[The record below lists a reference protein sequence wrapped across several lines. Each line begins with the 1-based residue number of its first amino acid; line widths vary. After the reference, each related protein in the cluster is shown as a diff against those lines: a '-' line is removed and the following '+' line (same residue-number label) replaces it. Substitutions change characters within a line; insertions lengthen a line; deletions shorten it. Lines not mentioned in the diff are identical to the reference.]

1 MVLAFLC
8 APPPAQA
15 ATALGDL
22 IASLETTE
30 RFDPEKLAA
39 VYRETVLSGDGIDRA
54 VVRLQAYARGVTLSR
69 EGQADCHLAIAHL
82 QWRDG
87 AIEEAVVSS
96 EKALESSPTPQ
107 ALLLKA
113 RLLDAGGQEDL
124 SRKWYLRAS
133 EAFGEGDEQWLI
145 RVRLA
150 MMDVSGRNVEVL
162 EELASG
168 RDQDFRNQAAVVLAL
183 LGRPERAITLYQ
195 PLPEAGKLFRQ
206 HVRLSEWALKA
217 ESHDLARDQAWLGY
231 AAAPVRA
238 DRLYALSLLT
248 ESYRSADELDRL
260 LEDLA
265 SRDPEDQ
272 GLLRLRVETLI
283 ETEEYHRAIELYEQL
298 EGSEADI
305 AERRRL
311 VALYEAAG
319 DTDAMVREYR
329 RMMDTEPGQVQWYD
343 GLAAHYLNLAD
354 NDAALTVWE
363 MLEERN
369 AESAGILVE
378 GGRLMLEMGFVDE
391 SVAMVERHLQTHG
404 PDVGALL
411 FLFETWLNRGQDEP
425 ALNALVRLEEF
436 LPADAAELVDL
447 ADAYERLSRPEEAIR
462 VFEAIRGARGELG
475 YDQQLRLAWLYT
487 LVDRKDEALNL
498 WRNIWVSVESPAR
511 RSIAG
516 SQLLQLA
523 AESSALGDMA
533 VELEGMLIKG
543 AANRNHMNL
552 LVRLYTESGDML
564 SATEIIDEYAKEMGE
579 DEVGHQALLAQVY
592 LLLGNHRAYGKA
604 LRRLYEI
611 DLVNRIDHIKS
622 IILNLLIFRA
632 ATESNERFDEIQH
645 WIAEL
650 RKFEEETVTGEF
662 EASIYTMAGLPDQAV
677 EAYRRA
683 LVEQSENSDNLL
695 LLADVLD
702 NNGRTDEAIAI
713 LQFFA
718 ENAVEDNEF
727 VVAVDGILNLIGA
740 TTFDMQPDPEV
751 QGTLDWTK
759 RVILERIAGR
769 ANKFYL
775 YELLADIAREKGD
788 NEALFVALENSLA
801 EAGLRRPAVLREL
814 LTMATPYAGFGGFST
829 GVGDIDRQLKYGRRL
844 VGLRQ
849 QLPPEVYIDVG
860 KSLLAREDVAGA
872 KRAFE
877 MIDDITGMIDIDRT
891 KAENFEQAGYDEE
904 SRVFYNRALNVNR
917 DSLELLHKTGL
928 LYEAGGR
935 EDVAFRRYLEAI
947 VGLLR
952 RQSTALAAGAPTNQR
967 TDTTVSDTTVSREF
981 REYYALLEQGLLLNW
996 PEESEESAAAAAELK
1011 DLFETELRN
1020 VLDRSNEE
1028 LLPLARYARLDRTAR
1043 LIRQVGFFLD
1053 DQELAQHADERLLTH
1068 FGADEAFAKHL
1079 VQAYGVAGRPLPAGV
1094 SVGASVSALAALSPL
1109 RRQLKLAETRN
1120 HFGTQLQLLKLA
1132 GAYGEMELLLG
1143 ERILS
1148 GRFREGLSYGRAF
1161 LGKPAFK
1168 RLAAVAGSRLAED
1181 QGQLLAFLGSNGDLF
1196 QSAEALAGQPLVP
1209 PEQVIALLLHPETWK
1224 QTKPFKDGS
1233 GNWQYPVTDRSGHW
1247 QYLAAKLSTDD
1258 WRRYFKELWKYGP
1271 ALYSQLLQADLS
1283 PAQRTEIA
1291 DRSIESLA
1299 GLNGNYGYGV
1309 KRNVQIR
1316 LILNARPE
1324 NAEVLYRIADYAAL
1338 RWPEFAGAKPLL
1350 QAVYEG
1356 RPEEAFQR
1364 LVREMGIGVPEHDPT
1379 HGGNFFPGFDEA
1391 LAGARSRLLN
1401 AVATGQY
1408 VDPKLARDAYEMEFP
1423 HHRFQNPTRGEFE
1436 RRALL
1441 LDNLR
1446 RHEPGPEF
1454 DHTEMIEAWLNLGY
1468 THRAGRAIANEYNAS
1483 PENDS
1488 WRLAHFV
1495 FLRSQQR
1502 FEEALAVAMDGGPD
1516 LRDRD
1521 IYQQALF
1528 VRLRDSQTKPFP
1540 RILRR
1545 LLDLT
1550 RTPAPE
1556 LRSNAF
1562 TRRLTKAL
1570 NAEDHE
1576 QGRQALREA
1585 WRRLFLFG
1593 KSSNSPTGANW
1604 RFQGVLTTLLNA
1616 RLPGTGQD
1624 AAAFP
1629 ASGSVGRTM
1638 GAETPPGAISGMAAG
1653 APPEPRMLFDAVA
1666 DTPYGAQ
1673 ELEGYL
1679 RAMPDKERKGFRP
1692 LYEYLAKAEVGS
1704 DRLQE
1709 LSSRLREQAI
1719 DDHEFTLWML
1729 LHDRQEAEFVP
1740 GELQAFEERL
1750 AAMLDP
1756 SPYQLLLAARI
1767 FAASGA
1773 VGQAGEHYKLVMA
1786 RRIQHNEF
1794 AEPRALNESFPW
1806 ADTHVASLL
1815 ELIDEVTEKLPR
1827 EAARDLAE
1835 QVLSLARRADDL
1847 PGADALFGAFVLVV
1861 LGKAYAPQELLEQA
1875 RRQYPSVLTLPDQLS
1890 GVGAARAVEL
1900 VRAYARSGDLDRA
1913 TEILGALLREPAP
1926 WIEPPALGRDYS
1938 RQSRIAAAMRSLQ
1951 SLYGITV
1958 LERAWGSPDRS
1969 HAGAREILARME
1981 RLFPVQ
1987 PNDWP
1992 EVSDWIGAVTDAL
2005 LGWLA
2010 DEQADETEVLELLT
2024 ALGMRAVRMGEPGQA
2039 ADLLARTI
2047 AAMQARGQP
2056 PGPRGVLRLAS
2067 LAQESGNALPL
2078 GMAAS
2083 ALKDERLPWQGE
2095 ITLVGLFQTSEDRS
2109 NMLNLV
2115 REYGLD
2121 HGLEMLRI
2129 LHTIAEDSGDTAYAS
2144 HLQQRIER
2152 EEAAEK
2158 TWLKNDNRAK
2168 A

>member
-1 MVLAFLC
+1 MVVLAFLC

-15 ATALGDL
+15 ATALGDF
-22 IASLETTE
+22 IASLETSE

-133 EAFGEGDEQWLI
+133 EAFGEGEEQWLI

-150 MMDVSGRNVEVL
+150 MMDVSGRNVEAL
-162 EELASG
+162 EELAWG

-206 HVRLSEWALKA
+206 HVRLSEWALQA
-217 ESHDLARDQAWLGY
+217 ESYDLAREQAWLGY

-248 ESYRSADELDRL
+248 ESYRSADELDRF

-272 GLLRLRVETLI
+272 DLLRLRVETLI
-283 ETEEYHRAIELYEQL
+283 ETEEYHRAIELYEQM
-298 EGSEADI
+298 EGSEANI

-319 DTDAMVREYR
+319 DTDAMVREYL

-378 GGRLMLEMGFVDE
+378 GGRLMLEMGLVDE

-404 PDVGALL
+404 PDVVALL
-411 FLFETWLNRGQDEP
+411 FLFGTWLNRGQDEP

-462 VFEAIRGARGELG
+462 VFEAIRGTRGELG

-487 LVDRKDEALNL
+487 VVNRKQEALNL
-498 WRNIWVSVESPAR
+498 WRDIWVSVESPAR
-511 RSIAG
+511 RSIAE

-533 VELEGMLIKG
+533 VELEGMLIEG
-543 AANRNHMNL
+543 TANRNHMNL

-564 SATEIIDEYAKEMGE
+564 SATGIIDEYAKEMGE

-592 LLLGNHRAYGKA
+592 LVLRNYRAYDKA

-611 DLVNRIDHIKS
+611 DPVNRIDHIKS
-622 IILNLLIFRA
+622 IILNLLIFRVT
-632 ATESNERFDEIQH
+632 TESNERFDEIQH

-650 RKFEEETVTGEF
+650 RKFEGETVTGEF
-662 EASIYTMAGLPDQAV
+662 EASIYSMAGLADQAV
-677 EAYRRA
+677 QAYRRA

-740 TTFDMQPDPEV
+740 TTFDIQPDPEEV

-829 GVGDIDRQLKYGRRL
+829 GVGDIDRQLKHGRRL

-849 QLPPEVYIDVG
+849 QLPPEVYIDIG

-877 MIDDITGMIDIDRT
+877 MIDDITGMIDIDLT
-891 KAENFEQAGYDEE
+891 KAENFEQAGYDEQ

-928 LYEAGGR
+928 LYEVGGR

-952 RQSTALAAGAPTNQR
+952 RQSTALASGAPTNQR
-967 TDTTVSDTTVSREF
+967 TDTTVSREF
-981 REYYALLEQGLLLNW
+981 REYYASLKQGLLLSW

-1011 DLFETELRN
+1011 ALLEFELRN
-1020 VLDRSNEE
+1020 VLDRSAEE
-1028 LLPLARYARLDRTAR
+1028 LFPLARYARLDRTAR

-1053 DQELAQHADERLLTH
+1053 DQELAQYVDRKLLEH
-1068 FGADEAFAKHL
+1068 FGSDQAFAKHL
-1079 VQAYGVAGRPLPAGV
+1079 VQAYGVAGRPLPTGV

-1132 GAYGEMELLLG
+1132 GAHDEMELLLG
-1143 ERILS
+1143 ERILD
-1148 GRFREGLSYGRAF
+1148 GKFTEGLSYGRAF
-1161 LGKPAFK
+1161 LGKAAFK
-1168 RLAAVAGSRLAED
+1168 RLAAVAGSKLAED
-1181 QGQLLAFLGSNGDLF
+1181 QGRLPAFLGSNGDLF

-1209 PEQVIALLLHPETWK
+1209 PEQVITLLLRPETWK
-1224 QTKPFKDGS
+1224 HV
-1233 GNWQYPVTDRSGHW
+1233 PVRDRSGHW
-1247 QYLAAKLSTDD
+1247 QYLAARLSTDD
-1258 WRRYFKELWKYGP
+1258 RWEYFKELRRHSH

-1299 GLNGNYGYGV
+1299 DLNGNYGHGV

-1324 NAEVLYRIADYAAL
+1324 NVEVLYRIADYAAL

-1379 HGGNFFPGFDEA
+1379 YGGNFFPGFDEA
-1391 LAGARSRLLN
+1391 LAGALSRLLN
-1401 AVATGQY
+1401 AVAAGQH

-1423 HHRFQNPTRGEFE
+1423 DLQFQNPTRAEFE

-1446 RHEPGPEF
+1446 RLEPGPEF

-1502 FEEALAVAMDGGPD
+1502 HEEALVVAMDGGPD

-1528 VRLRDSQTKPFP
+1528 VRLRGSQTQPFA
-1540 RILRR
+1540 RILRQ

-1550 RTPAPE
+1550 RTPPLE
-1556 LRSNAF
+1556 GLGSAF
-1562 TRRLTKAL
+1562 TQHLAKAL
-1570 NAEDHE
+1570 NAGDHE
-1576 QGRQALREA
+1576 QGRQALREV
-1585 WRRLFLFG
+1585 WRRLFLFR
-1593 KSSNSPTGANW
+1593 KLSNPPAGGSRSPDQ
-1604 RFQGVLTTLLNA
+1604 RFQGILTNLLNA

-1624 AAAFP
+1624 TAA
-1629 ASGSVGRTM
+1629 GSVGRTM
-1638 GAETPPGAISGMAAG
+1638 GAGTPPGAISGMAAG

-1673 ELEGYL
+1673 ELEGFL
-1679 RAMPDKERKGFRP
+1679 RAMPDEERKGFRP

-1773 VGQAGEHYKLVMA
+1773 VGQAVEHYKLVMA

-1890 GVGAARAVEL
+1890 GVGAAKAVEL
-1900 VRAYARSGDLDRA
+1900 VRAYARSGDLNRA

-1926 WIEPPALGRDYS
+1926 WIQSTTS
-1938 RQSRIAAAMRSLQ
+1938 RVLSRKAAAMRSLQ
-1951 SLYGITV
+1951 FSKAVAMRSLQSLCGITV

-2024 ALGMRAVRMGEPGQA
+2024 ALGMRAVRMGEQGQA

-2056 PGPRGVLRLAS
+2056 PSPRGVLRLAS

-2095 ITLVGLFQTSEDRS
+2095 ITLVRLFQTSEDRS

-2121 HGLEMLRI
+2121 HGLEVLRI
-2129 LHTIAEDSGDTAYAS
+2129 LHTIAEDSGDTAAYAS

-2158 TWLKNDNRAK
+2158 TLLKNDNRAK
-2168 A
+2168 S